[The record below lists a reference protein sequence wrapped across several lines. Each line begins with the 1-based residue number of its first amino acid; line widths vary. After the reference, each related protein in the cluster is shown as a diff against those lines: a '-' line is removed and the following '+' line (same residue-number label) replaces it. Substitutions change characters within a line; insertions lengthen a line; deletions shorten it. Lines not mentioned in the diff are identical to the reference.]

1 MNENYNAV
9 SSNSSAKKNEPRRR
23 DSIQISFRVNEQDYE
38 KLKASADNL
47 SMSVTA
53 FAKMK
58 VQNARIMKPKFDKE
72 SSLKIIAELN
82 RIGNNVNQIARYSN
96 ERNLEFN
103 SDMRNGYGGLIE
115 KGLKEVQREMAALWQ
130 QLN

>member
-1 MNENYNAV
+1 MNEERNAV
-9 SSNSSAKKNEPRRR
+9 SSNSLAKKKEPRRR
-23 DSIQISFRVNEQDYE
+23 DSIQISFRVNDQDYE

-58 VQNARIMKPKFDKE
+58 VQNARMMKPKFDKE
-72 SSLKIIAELN
+72 SSLQIITELN
-82 RIGNNVNQIARYSN
+82 RIGNNVNQIAKYCN
-96 ERNLEFN
+96 
-103 SDMRNGYGGLIE
+103 MRQSGRFGGNQMDSLIE
-115 KGLKEVQREMAALWQ
+115 KNLKEVERELAALWQ

>member
-1 MNENYNAV
+1 
-9 SSNSSAKKNEPRRR
+9 KKEPRRR

-58 VQNARIMKPKFDKE
+58 VQNARMMKPKFDKE
-72 SSLKIIAELN
+72 SSLQIITELN
-82 RIGNNVNQIARYSN
+82 RIGNNVNQIAKYCN
-96 ERNLEFN
+96 
-103 SDMRNGYGGLIE
+103 MRQSGRFGGNQMD
-115 KGLKEVQREMAALWQ
+115 GL
-130 QLN
+130 

>member
-1 MNENYNAV
+1 MNEERNAV
-9 SSNSSAKKNEPRRR
+9 SSNSLAKKKEPRRR
-23 DSIQISFRVNEQDYE
+23 DSIQISFRVNDQDYE

-58 VQNARIMKPKFDKE
+58 VQNARMMKPKFDKE
-72 SSLKIIAELN
+72 SSLQIITELN
-82 RIGNNVNQIARYSN
+82 RIGNNVNQIAKYCNIRQSG
-96 ERNLEFN
+96 RF
-103 SDMRNGYGGLIE
+103 GGNQMDSLIE
-115 KGLKEVQREMAALWQ
+115 KNLKEVERELAALWQ

>member
-1 MNENYNAV
+1 MNEERNAV
-9 SSNSSAKKNEPRRR
+9 SNNSLAKKKEPRRR
-23 DSIQISFRVNEQDYE
+23 DSIQISFRVNDQDYE

-58 VQNARIMKPKFDKE
+58 VQNARMMKPKFDKE
-72 SSLKIIAELN
+72 SSLQIITELN
-82 RIGNNVNQIARYSN
+82 RIGNNVNQIAKYCNIRQSG
-96 ERNLEFN
+96 RF
-103 SDMRNGYGGLIE
+103 GGNQMDSLIE
-115 KGLKEVQREMAALWQ
+115 KNLKEVERELAALWQ

>member
-1 MNENYNAV
+1 MSEERNAV
-9 SSNSSAKKNEPRRR
+9 GSDSKAKKKEPKRR
-23 DSIQISFRVNEQDYE
+23 DNIQISFRVNEHDYE

-58 VQNARIMKPKFDKE
+58 VQNVRMMKPKFDKE
-72 SSLKIIAELN
+72 SSLQIIAELN
-82 RIGNNVNQIARYSN
+82 RIGNNVNQIAK
-96 ERNLEFN
+96 FCN
-103 SDMRNGYGGLIE
+103 SRFSSINTRDTLGSMLDKN
-115 KGLKEVQREMAALWQ
+115 LKEVQRELEALWQ

>member
-1 MNENYNAV
+1 MNEERNAV
-9 SSNSSAKKNEPRRR
+9 SSNSLAKKKEPRRR

-58 VQNARIMKPKFDKE
+58 VQNARMMKPKFDKE
-72 SSLKIIAELN
+72 SSLQIITELN
-82 RIGNNVNQIARYSN
+82 RIGNNVNQIAKYCN
-96 ERNLEFN
+96 
-103 SDMRNGYGGLIE
+103 MRQSGRFGGNQMDSLIE
-115 KGLKEVQREMAALWQ
+115 KNLKEVERELAALWQ

>member
-1 MNENYNAV
+1 MNEERNAV
-9 SSNSSAKKNEPRRR
+9 SNNSLAKKKEPRRR
-23 DSIQISFRVNEQDYE
+23 DSIQISFRVNDQDYE

-58 VQNARIMKPKFDKE
+58 VQNARMMKPKFDKE
-72 SSLKIIAELN
+72 SSLQIITELN
-82 RIGNNVNQIARYSN
+82 RIGNNVNQIAKYCNIRQSG
-96 ERNLEFN
+96 RF
-103 SDMRNGYGGLIE
+103 GGNQMDSLIE
-115 KGLKEVQREMAALWQ
+115 KNLKEVERELEALWQ